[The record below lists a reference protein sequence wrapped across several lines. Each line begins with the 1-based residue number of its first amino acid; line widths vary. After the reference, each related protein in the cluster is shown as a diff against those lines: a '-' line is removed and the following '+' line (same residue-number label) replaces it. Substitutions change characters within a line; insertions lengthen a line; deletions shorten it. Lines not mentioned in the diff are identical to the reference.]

1 MTATAGPTPGPSSGS
16 RSVESLAV
24 LADVAAGLAGGG
36 EIVAKV
42 TDILERV
49 REAYEAE
56 ECALWL
62 YGGTGLVCSA
72 LAGNAVTSPAEVVNH
87 LAGQRPPGLVVR
99 LLVAGSERLGALTVR
114 LTRPLSAEDEALLDV
129 VANLLAPDLA
139 HAEQQHR
146 LQEEVE
152 RRTRQIDEER
162 RFIDR
167 IIDSLPLGLYVIDR
181 EYRVKA
187 WNRNRET
194 GHQGVSRDQAIG
206 RPIFEVL
213 HRQSAASLQREFDS
227 VFESGR
233 IMQFNIESTASG
245 ATRTFRMTK
254 IPMRMNDGPVTHVIS
269 IGEDITDWTAAQDRF
284 AQSEKLAALG
294 QLAAGVM
301 HEINN
306 PLATIA
312 ACAESLKLRL
322 DDLRSAGCEVPD
334 QADEFTRLIDNEVHR
349 CKRIVDSLLDF
360 SRPRS
365 MKKERVELGAII
377 EHTIFLVRHHVRF
390 KNIQLHTLLDAAA
403 PPVLGNAEQLV
414 QVFMGLLINA
424 ADAMNGQGNITIRTR
439 RGISR
444 AEAVVAEVIDEGHG
458 IERADLPKIF
468 EPFYTTKEPGRG
480 TGLGLSI
487 CYSIIDEHDGRIEV
501 DSAVGAGSTFRIL
514 LPAGDAPAAEPASA

>member
-1 MTATAGPTPGPSSGS
+1 MTATAGPNAAPASGS
-16 RSVESLAV
+16 TSPGLVSI
-24 LADVAAGLAGGG
+24 LADIATRLASGG

-42 TDILERV
+42 TDVLERV
-49 REAYEAE
+49 RLAHGAE

-72 LAGNAVTSPAEVVNH
+72 LAGNAVTTASEVADH
-87 LAGQRPPGLVVR
+87 LAGNTPRGLVVR
-99 LLVAGSERLGALTVR
+99 KLVAGTERLGALAVR
-114 LTRPLSAEDEALLDV
+114 HSRQLSADDEALLDI
-129 VANLLAPDLA
+129 VANVLAAELA
-139 HAEQQHR
+139 HLEQQHR
-146 LQEEVE
+146 LQEEVD

-194 GHQGVSRDQAIG
+194 GHQGVSREQAIE
-206 RPIFEVL
+206 RPIFDVL
-213 HRQSAASLQREFDS
+213 HRQSEASLRREFDS

-245 ATRTFRMTK
+245 SPRTFRITK

-269 IGEDITDWTAAQDRF
+269 IGEDITDWSAAQERF

-322 DDLRSAGCEVPD
+322 DDLREAGCEVPA

-349 CKRIVDSLLDF
+349 CKRIVDGLLDF

-365 MKKERVELGAII
+365 MKKEGVDVGAII

-390 KNIQLHTLLDAAA
+390 KNIQVHTLLDAG
-403 PPVLGNAEQLV
+403 VSHVMGNAEQLV
-414 QVFMGLLINA
+414 QAFMGLLINA
-424 ADAMNGQGNITIRTR
+424 ADAMNGQGNVTIRTR
-439 RGISR
+439 RGLSR

-487 CYSIIDEHDGRIEV
+487 CYSIIAEHDGRIEV

-514 LPAGDAPAAEPASA
+514 LPAADAPVADAASA